1 MISQKNSFCIKR
13 KNISRN
19 PNSNAINYKSYIKNP
34 KNIPNIKYQ
43 FNNKVYIK
51 LDPEQFEQNYKNN
64 ESKTIQANDEINS
77 IYNRSIFNTIN
88 SNNNNK
94 IFKKAFYLRN
104 SNNNSLI
111 RNNVNKTING
121 NNYTIDSYQDK
132 INDNR
137 KYSPIRKYIEKKNF
151 NFYINNET
159 KGNNISQ
166 KIPRINN
173 TLEYKIIN
181 NKYLINNSKK
191 MINNNFKINQN
202 YKNNDIPTLN
212 IYRQKMITIFV
223 NIINKTILKNIKK
236 EFNNFFDGLKLIK
249 KESFD
254 YTKKDQKYNEFKDLI
269 YSYVKTNYG
278 SHLGTIFNRPR
289 NGNTLMNSMII
300 EKESLNQ
307 RNNNTL
313 IFQKTF
319 NKKTDKNRLEELQK
333 KYEKIYERR
342 KSANK
347 TDINFYMRKTNK
359 ESKIQNNL
367 NESSNNKN
375 DIDIDKLRERMLIKR
390 KLFLNQLK
398 INKPI
403 IEKLNLNQEMNKSM
417 SFNNNDKISCH
428 KNNFEIKELYKSYG
442 NQTQK
447 NEKKN
452 VIINKLNISPSFN
465 KNNKKY
471 NSKSTDL
478 SKENSYRSIN
488 NTSRNLNIN
497 KKVKIREI
505 YSIYNIKNIVTS
517 DKRLYV
523 YINYITLY
531 NKKNEKENKRKLYA
545 NDLLEISNKI
555 IITYISSDLNVNKN
569 RQKILSQIDEEI
581 KYKDLEKGLIKLN
594 NYINGLKKQV
604 IKYCIINFD
613 DTKKDIKLLDF
624 KNNKNE
630 NKRYSSYNNYTNNKK

>member
-1 MISQKNSFCIKR
+1 MISQKNSFYIKR

-19 PNSNAINYKSYIKNP
+19 INSNAINYKSYITNP

-64 ESKTIQANDEINS
+64 ESKTIQANDEINT

-111 RNNVNKTING
+111 RNNANNTING

-132 INDNR
+132 NNDYR

-151 NFYINNET
+151 NIYINSGT
-159 KGNNISQ
+159 KSNNISQ
-166 KIPRINN
+166 KIPRVNN

-236 EFNNFFDGLKLIK
+236 EFNKFFDGLKLIK

-254 YTKKDQKYNEFKDLI
+254 YKKKDQKYNEFKDLI

-278 SHLGTIFNRPR
+278 SPLGTIFNRPR
-289 NGNTLMNSMII
+289 NGNTLMNSKII

-342 KSANK
+342 KSASK
-347 TDINFYMRKTNK
+347 TDINFYIRKTNT

-367 NESSNNKN
+367 NESVNNEN
-375 DIDIDKLRERMLIKR
+375 NIDKLRERMLIKR

-417 SFNNNDKISCH
+417 SFNNNNIIGGH

-452 VIINKLNISPSFN
+452 IIINKLNISPSFN

-471 NSKSTDL
+471 NSKNTNL

-523 YINYITLY
+523 HINYITLY
-531 NKKNEKENKRKLYA
+531 NKKNEKENKRKLYD

-555 IITYISSDLNVNKN
+555 IITYIGLNLNVNKN

-594 NYINGLKKQV
+594 DYINGLKKQTV
-604 IKYCIINFD
+604 KYCIINFD
-613 DTKKDIKLLDF
+613 NTKKDIKLLDF

-630 NKRYSSYNNYTNNKK
+630 NKRYSSYNNDTNNKK